1 MQQSAHHE
9 THDWN
14 KNAVSE
20 PGLPSMR
27 RCVFNK
33 CNCTMRVHFVIGG
46 SFASREACA
55 HASLR
60 ISVYGGKGA
69 AFDASL
75 RV

>member
-1 MQQSAHHE
+1 
-9 THDWN
+9 
-14 KNAVSE
+14 
-20 PGLPSMR
+20 
-27 RCVFNK
+27 
-33 CNCTMRVHFVIGG
+33 MRVHFVIGG